1 MRKTYHLLLI
11 VLLSMTQFPLWAQSI
26 RTYDVSSGLSSNSI
40 KAIVQDDMGHIW
52 FATTDGLNVF
62 NGKEFRS
69 YGCSYRAV
77 GKDGISTLNIMTL
90 LLHSDGKKIWAG
102 TQSSYI
108 YLFDPAT
115 ETFKEVAL
123 INDTEG
129 LPTPNLCYSIDYD
142 RDGNLWIGT
151 DHGLYIYNEENDCLN
166 CLSSLNSNLPSN
178 ALHTVFCDSNG
189 IIWIGSVKGLLKYN
203 PAAGD
208 FITVKTEKGSFHNGN
223 GLHIT
228 TITEDRSGNL
238 WVGTWNQGL
247 AILDRNCDILR
258 AVKPQ
263 GDNEFSSQM
272 RVRSILPDTGEILW
286 ICTNYG
292 LFRHDIIRNRLT
304 LVELSPNHPNDN
316 IYSSLKDREG
326 GIWIGTFFSGLHYL
340 SPRARQI
347 ECYTSHNSGDVLKGS
362 AISAFYEDSD
372 GLIYIASE
380 NGGLSLFDPE
390 KKRIQPAEINAPAN
404 NLHALCIDGRNLYIG
419 TYAQGIMIS
428 DLKTRKIT
436 YITQRKYPALPSNN
450 IFSLYKVGNGC
461 IYVGTDQGCA
471 ILDEGTCNL
480 YNIGYL
486 TGEFIYDIKE
496 DKRGNL
502 WFASYYNG
510 IFKYDM
516 KSREWVHYIHRADE
530 PSSLPHNK
538 THSLYIDDSG
548 VIWICT
554 EGGGVCR
561 YNPDD
566 ESFHSL
572 KMKQGGKKISLS
584 IASGIS
590 SDATGQL
597 WISSNNGLWVC
608 SKDGDVQKH
617 LTYEDGLQSNQYSFG
632 SVLRSSSGKIYF
644 GGVNGFNVISP
655 ETLQKSNIRPV
666 VTVRIAYDDREGNTV
681 YSSTTLHSDEVTLP
695 RNISSF
701 TIDFECLSFTAPHKN
716 EFAYIIEGQSDRTY
730 TAESSVTFINFP
742 YGKHSISV
750 KAKNGDGLWSENEV
764 ILTINNLPPLLKS
777 AGAKSIYILLAF
789 TILVGGLV
797 ITVRKHDKMSRT
809 KLNAFKAAKE
819 EETYKAKLDFF
830 TDVAGQEWF
839 GNLMKIIIE
848 NIAEPEIS
856 IEKLAADL
864 NMSRS
869 SLQKKLKGLTGLSPV
884 EFIRLIRLKKAA
896 ELLSNGNYRVS
907 EVAYMVGFNKPS
919 YFTSLFKKQYGVL
932 PKEFKE

>member
-1 MRKTYHLLLI
+1 MQKKVNYLLLLI
-11 VLLSMTQFPLWAQSI
+11 LLLTIHPSMWAQSI
-26 RTYDVSSGLSSNSI
+26 RTYDVSSGLSTNSI

-62 NGKEFRS
+62 NGKEFKS

-102 TQSSYI
+102 TQSSSI

-123 INDTEG
+123 INETEG
-129 LPTPNLCYSIDYD
+129 LPAPNLCYSIDYD

-151 DHGLYIYNEENDCLN
+151 DHGLFIYNEENDCLN
-166 CLSSLNSNLPSN
+166 CLSSLSSNLPSN
-178 ALHTVFCDSNG
+178 SLHSVFCDSSG

-203 PAAGD
+203 PAARN
-208 FITVKTEKGSFHNGN
+208 FIAVKTEKGTFRNEN

-238 WVGTWNQGL
+238 WVGTWNQGF

-258 AVKPQ
+258 AVKPL
-263 GDNEFSSQM
+263 GDNEFVPQM
-272 RVRSILPDTGEILW
+272 RVRSILPDNSETLW

-292 LFRHDIIRNRLT
+292 LFRYDIIRNRLSLT
-304 LVELSPNHPNDN
+304 VLSPEHPNDN

-326 GIWIGTFFSGLHYL
+326 GIWIGTFFSGLHYI

-347 ECYTSHNSGDVLKGS
+347 ECYTSHNSGDDLKGS
-362 AISAFYEDSD
+362 AISAFYEDSN

-380 NGGLSLFDPE
+380 NGGLSLFNPE
-390 KKRIQPAEINAPAN
+390 EKTFIPTGINATAN

-419 TYAQGIMIS
+419 TYAQGIIIA
-428 DLKTRKIT
+428 DRTTGKVTN
-436 YITQRKYPALPSNN
+436 ITQRTHSYLPSNN
-450 IFSLYKVGNGC
+450 VFSLYSAGDRHLY
-461 IYVGTDQGCA
+461 IGTDQGCA
-471 ILDEGTCNL
+471 ILDKEAGRL
-480 YNIGYL
+480 HRIDDL
-486 TGEFIYDIKE
+486 SGEFIYDIQE
-496 DKRGNL
+496 DKRGGL

-510 IFKYDM
+510 IFRYDI
-516 KSREWVHYIHRADE
+516 KSREWEHYIHCEDD

-538 THSLYIDDSG
+538 THSLYIDDSEML
-548 VIWICT
+548 WICT

-561 YNPDD
+561 YNPDE

-572 KMKQGGKKISLS
+572 KMKQEDKEINLS

-590 SDATGQL
+590 SDANGQL

-608 SKDGDVQKH
+608 SKEGEVLKH

-644 GGVNGFNVISP
+644 GGVNGFNAINP
-655 ETLQKSNIRPV
+655 GNIQESNVRPI
-666 VTVRIAYDDREGNTV
+666 VTARIVFNDRKDNTV
-681 YSSTTLHSDEVTLP
+681 YSSTTPNSDEVTLP
-695 RNISSF
+695 RNTSSF
-701 TIDFECLSFTAPHKN
+701 TIDFECLSYTAPHKN
-716 EFAYIIEGQSDRTY
+716 EYAYIIEGQSDWTY
-730 TAESSVTFINFP
+730 TAEPSVTFINFP
-742 YGKHSISV
+742 YGKHSIRV
-750 KAKNGDGLWSENEV
+750 KAKNGDNHWSENEV
-764 ILTINNLPPLLKS
+764 TLTINNLPPLHKS
-777 AGAKSIYILLAF
+777 AGAKTIYILLAF

-797 ITVRKHDKMSRT
+797 FTVRRHDKMSRT

-819 EETYKAKLDFF
+819 EETYKAKLDFV

-839 GNLMKIIIE
+839 GNLMKIIND
-848 NIAEPEIS
+848 NITDPDIS
-856 IEKLAADL
+856 VEKLAADL

-869 SLQKKLKGLTGLSPV
+869 SFQRKLKGLTGLSPV

-896 ELLSNGNYRVS
+896 ELLRDGNYRVS

-932 PKEFKE
+932 PKEFK